1 MLEQEN
7 QRHQFK
13 ESETANFVKEENLSI
28 PVSLENQDDFGF
40 EADEGELE
48 PAVIN
53 FDLLAP

>member
-1 MLEQEN
+1 MEL
-7 QRHQFK
+7 
-13 ESETANFVKEENLSI
+13 NFVKEENLSI
-28 PVSLENQDDFGF
+28 PVSIDYQDDFGF